1 MSGLTDASVSNP
13 FNQPSTHP
21 RIHCIE
27 AAADADN
34 GLQLIGVPNRG
45 WRNFFGY
52 VVAQR
57 ETGDSRRRVEH
68 GGSVRI
74 AYRLAV

>member
-1 MSGLTDASVSNP
+1 LTDD
-13 FNQPSTHP
+13 H
-21 RIHCIE
+21 IE

-45 WRNFFGY
+45 WRPFFGY

-57 ETGDSRRRVEH
+57 ETGDSRGRAETP
-68 GGSVRI
+68 GGQRI
-74 AYRLAV
+74 VYRLAI